1 MAEKKGE
8 SNVIVTAAKSVG
20 AMFGIGAKSPVKAFP
35 LRAKLLVSVVNLRD
49 EVRMKEVLDECSVSL
64 SFTFAGTGTARSA
77 VLDYFGIGSTEKS
90 VVLSLFPE
98 SDEELILRELRTK
111 MSLYLVGRGISFTV
125 PLAGVSQII
134 AGGITRAATNKTTD
148 GSKVMKSEERKYNL
162 IIAAVAVNYVDA
174 AMDAAREAGAAGGT
188 IIRARTLDNA
198 KAEQFIGIS
207 LAREQEILL
216 ILAKKEATLPIM
228 NALSE
233 KVGVKTEAAGTVFC
247 VPVDRTAGISA
258 ADEEVKEEKGEKE
271 SPEEKK

>member
-1 MAEKKGE
+1 MAEKKNE
-8 SNVIVTAAKSVG
+8 NKNPIAAAAKSVG
-20 AMFGIGAKSPVKAFP
+20 AMFGIGAKPPAKGVP

-49 EVRMKEVLDECSVSL
+49 EVRLKEVLDDCSVTL
-64 SFTFAGTGTARSA
+64 SYTFAGTGTARSA
-77 VLDYFGIGSTEKS
+77 VLDYFGIGGTEKS

-125 PLAGVSQII
+125 PLTGVSQIM
-134 AGGITRAATNKTTD
+134 ANGITRAATNKTMD
-148 GSKVMKSEERKYNL
+148 GSKIMRSEERKYNL
-162 IIAAVAVNYVDA
+162 IVAAVAVNYVDA

-233 KVGVKTEAAGTVFC
+233 KVGAKTEAAGAVFC

-258 ADEEVKEEKGEKE
+258 ADEAEAEQKEESGETK
-271 SPEEKK
+271 